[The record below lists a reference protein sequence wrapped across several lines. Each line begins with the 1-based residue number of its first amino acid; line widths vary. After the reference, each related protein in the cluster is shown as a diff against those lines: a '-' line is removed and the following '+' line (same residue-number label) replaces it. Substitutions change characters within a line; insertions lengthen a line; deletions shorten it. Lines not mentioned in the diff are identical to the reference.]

1 MIYYIVYYNKI
12 IFKACQK
19 MMKAI
24 HLKKFPICQY
34 FLPLSIVS
42 DFNTSVKLLAFASTF
57 HSTPPL
63 PPGGLGL
70 PSPSRLKE

>member
-1 MIYYIVYYNKI
+1 
-12 IFKACQK
+12 
-19 MMKAI
+19 MKAI

-57 HSTPPL
+57 HSTTSPPTSL
-63 PPGGLGL
+63 PPD
-70 PSPSRLKE
+70 LKNIIKKD